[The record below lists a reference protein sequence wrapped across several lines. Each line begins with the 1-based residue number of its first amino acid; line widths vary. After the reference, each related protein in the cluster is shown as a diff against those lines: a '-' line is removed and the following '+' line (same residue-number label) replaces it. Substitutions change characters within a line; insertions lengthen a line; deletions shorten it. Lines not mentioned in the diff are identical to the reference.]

1 LAIIWYFVAFKSMN
15 SVARCRRIVPTLIAL
30 TFVAGSLGALGAASC
45 YVGWRTNSALRFL
58 EPRRA
63 PTVDEACVAYP
74 IEYSLRSDEKNDVI
88 FLGDSTCRCGIDPV
102 YFEQL
107 TGLRAYNLGSQGR
120 VGPMG
125 FLVTAKAY
133 LLRHPPPRL
142 IVVSMSPVAFETEV
156 AGTELAMQSRFL
168 ANYGPEVPGL
178 LPVTESLLYFIQR
191 GSLAARSAGSSLVA
205 HRDGDLDVRDLALI
219 GQQEDTYHTLE
230 RRTRE
235 SRGYGRLPGLHG
247 KFLAPMSHGRPVEV
261 RSDWDQGLRLLAE
274 TCQSAQIPLLIR
286 LSPMPNDWLPE
297 RDFSPIEKWLVEM
310 RNSFPQLIVG
320 RPPLLWYDPKVCWDC
335 LHLNREGT
343 EKYTKALAAEV
354 SAALEATRRSTGN

>member
-1 LAIIWYFVAFKSMN
+1 MN

-45 YVGWRTNSALRFL
+45 CVGWRTNSALRFL

-74 IEYSLRSDEKNDVI
+74 IEYSLRSDEKNDVV

-133 LLRHPPPRL
+133 LLRHPPPRIMVL
-142 IVVSMSPVAFETEV
+142 SMSPVAFEAEA

-178 LPVTESLLYFIQR
+178 LPLKESLLYFIKR
-191 GSLAARSAGSSLVA
+191 GSLAARSAGSSFVA
-205 HRDGDLDVRDLALI
+205 RRDGDLDVRDLGSSDSRKTPIARSSAGLASL
-219 GQQEDTYHTLE
+219 GVTVAFRDCTESSSPR
-230 RRTRE
+230 RRTGDPCRFAVTGIMACGF
-235 SRGYGRLPGLHG
+235 SRKPARTP
-247 KFLAPMSHGRPVEV
+247 
-261 RSDWDQGLRLLAE
+261 RSR
-274 TCQSAQIPLLIR
+274 C
-286 LSPMPNDWLPE
+286 
-297 RDFSPIEKWLVEM
+297 
-310 RNSFPQLIVG
+310 
-320 RPPLLWYDPKVCWDC
+320 
-335 LHLNREGT
+335 
-343 EKYTKALAAEV
+343 
-354 SAALEATRRSTGN
+354 